1 LRLLSDL
8 LERWLTCWPP
18 SLLLVPLPL
27 PLSLPVPLTLPLPVP
42 VSFSLTS
49 HLREFGRR
57 FRPQFDDEKTF
68 SDLVSCPG
76 FAT

>member
-1 LRLLSDL
+1 
-8 LERWLTCWPP
+8 
-18 SLLLVPLPL
+18 LLVPLPL
-27 PLSLPVPLTLPLPVP
+27 PLLLPVPLPLPLPVP
-42 VSFSLTS
+42 FSPTS

-68 SDLVSCPG
+68 FDLVSCPG